1 MRAKRPKSQQRLDCL
16 PPRLAAP
23 TCRAEAR
30 RRREHSEGGSAA
42 KAGKGAPATPVPPS
56 VPTRPSPL
64 APRSSFKK
72 RLFILDD
79 HPMFREGLA
88 QLVNNGADLEVCG
101 EAGTSIEALGVL
113 SNLKPDLV
121 LADISLPDQNG
132 IEFIKNARSLLPS
145 LPVLVIS
152 MHDEAIYAERV
163 LRAGGRGYIMKQA
176 GGKKLLDAIRQVLAG
191 QVYVSETMSSRLLE
205 SFSREPDSPGRMTVE
220 HLSDRELEVLQLIG
234 QGKSNSEVSN
244 QLHLS
249 PKTLEVH
256 RANIRRKLALK
267 DAADLLRYAVLWV
280 EGQS

>member
-1 MRAKRPKSQQRLDCL
+1 MHPQRPKPKQSRLQR
-16 PPRLAAP
+16 RSGG
-23 TCRAEAR
+23 EAGER
-30 RRREHSEGGSAA
+30 
-42 KAGKGAPATPVPPS
+42 KGATATV
-56 VPTRPSPL
+56 RPSPL
-64 APRSSFKK
+64 SPRPSSLSPRK

-88 QLVNNGADLEVCG
+88 QLINNDDGLEVCG
-101 EAGTSIEALGVL
+101 EAGTSLEALGVL
-113 SNLKPDLV
+113 PSLNPDLV

-132 IEFIKNARSLLPS
+132 LEFIKNARSLLPS

-163 LRAGGRGYIMKQA
+163 LRAGGRGYLMKQE
-176 GGKKLLDAIRQVLAG
+176 GGKKLLVAIRQVLAG
-191 QVYVSETMSSRLLE
+191 QIYVSESMSSRLLE
-205 SFSREPDSPGRMTVE
+205 SFGRETDAPGRTTVE

-234 QGKSNSEVSN
+234 QGRNNTEIST

-280 EGQS
+280 ETQS